1 MSSLKDLVE
10 RTKEAQGLLYNLN
23 MEILRNYIK
32 TMPEDEVINEIK
44 TLETIDDLRI
54 LWAAG
59 LKARMQTASLARY
72 NELREGER

>member
-32 TMPEDEVINEIK
+32 TMPEDEIIK
-44 TLETIDDLRI
+44 EVYQLQTLDDIRI
-54 LWAAG
+54 LWSAG
-59 LKARMQTASLARY
+59 LKSTVQHHAL
-72 NELREGER
+72 ERGKQIRAGK